1 MRIDRLDLRAF
12 GAFTD
17 KTLDLSAGAAGLHL
31 IYGDNEAGKSTSL
44 RAIIAWL
51 FGIPARSPDDYL
63 HPHAQMRV
71 GGKLRLADGRSLDF
85 VRRKGNKDT
94 LLHPDT
100 LTALDDALLLPFLP
114 ASMNEELFKKFHGL
128 DHERLEAGGKALL
141 SQAGDLGQV
150 LFSAATGIASSRLI
164 LENLENNAAEL
175 FKPTG
180 TKPKVN
186 QAIADFKKAKTRVKE
201 FSLSVDAWKDLN
213 KQRDSI
219 EASIQAVDAAIQQA
233 SKEKSRLDR
242 LNRVKGALGLR
253 RDVLL
258 RLQGLQEVLLL
269 PEDFDDKRKQASDS
283 LQTASDMQAR
293 AAAKRANLQQEA
305 ESLKVRYELLDNEAM
320 IETIYRELGAVEK
333 TVHDKPQQDGKRRL
347 LRNDADGL
355 LKEIRPDLKLDEA
368 VQLRPLLKKKKWLAD
383 LAKKYSHLSQRKE
396 AAATV
401 LRDAEDNKQLIQQEL
416 AAQSP
421 AVLDLIA
428 LKSAIAVARKAG
440 NIEQR
445 LADAA
450 KYSASEHAACEQEF
464 ARLGR
469 FSGTIDALLTL
480 PLPVPET
487 LDNFEQSLQSC
498 ANALREVTSKH
509 QELSAELAQA
519 QQALTTLLLTHD
531 VPTLADLE
539 SVRDERNSVWQL
551 LRRNYLDVQA
561 TQPDTELPL
570 LYEQKVE
577 ASDHIA
583 DRLRLD
589 ADQVVKRADLEAKIQ
604 TLTARLTDLA
614 TNTEQSRTLE
624 QTQQHVWAEIWQVL
638 GINAG
643 SPREMKQW
651 LLRVEKLLTK
661 LQTTQTL
668 LSNTQTLSQE
678 CTRLQASIAAQLH
691 QFEPSLDT
699 APLSLEAMLNLCEQR
714 LAQEEGLRERQR
726 HLNHA
731 LGEADIRSQRAL
743 SDSKAITNEQATWV
757 TEWELAIEGLGL
769 APNAHPEYALET
781 FEQLVA
787 FFDKFDKSEEMRKRI
802 WGMDKVLEEFQ
813 HMAFTFADSIGF
825 PRDGIEASALATKLY
840 GDLNA
845 AREARAS
852 LTKLKDA
859 EKAITE
865 ALQDADFTINAANQT
880 LNALRATANVA
891 SDADLA
897 SAGGASRHKR
907 ALQQQLEKLEDELG
921 RNGDGLSI
929 AVLEQ
934 EASASDIDTIDA
946 LLYAVTTQLSELGK
960 QRDTLLAQRQTVHDA
975 IQAKDG
981 SAAAANAAEEAEQ
994 HLTSVTA
1001 GVEQY
1006 LRFEC
1011 ARLILK
1017 QRIEDY
1023 RKKNQTPVLLRA
1035 GELFAKLTLGA
1046 YSSLRDDLV
1055 DGKPILL
1062 GVRPNN
1068 AEVWVERMS
1077 EGTRAQLYLSLRLAT
1092 LEQQHSPHSE
1102 PMPLVVDDILIGFD
1116 DKRTRVGLEVL
1127 ADVAQQTQVLLF
1139 THHRRVLDLA
1149 ATLYTP
1155 AGIFTHE
1162 LA

>member
-1 MRIDRLDLRAF
+1 MRIDRLDLRAY

-201 FSLSVDAWKDLN
+201 LSLSVDAWKDLN

-242 LNRVKGALGLR
+242 LNRVKGALGQR
-253 RDVLL
+253 RDVLQ
-258 RLQGLQEVLLL
+258 RLQDLQEVLLL
-269 PEDFDDKRKQASDS
+269 PEDFEGQYHAARDKLQQASE
-283 LQTASDMQAR
+283 AQAK
-293 AAAKRANLQQEA
+293 AAAKLTRLQQEVA
-305 ESLKVRYELLDNEAM
+305 LLRVRDELLENEAE
-320 IETIYRELGAVEK
+320 IIALYKELGAVDK
-333 TVHDKPQQDGKRRL
+333 TIIDKPRQDGQRRL
-347 LRNDADGL
+347 LRNEADNL
-355 LKEIRPDLKLDEA
+355 LKEIRPDLKLEQA
-368 VQLRPLLKKKKWLAD
+368 AALRPLLNNKKWLA
-383 LAKKYSHLSQRKE
+383 
-396 AAATV
+396 
-401 LRDAEDNKQLIQQEL
+401 EL
-416 AAQSP
+416 VKRHSM
-421 AVLDLIA
+421 
-428 LKSAIAVARKAG
+428 
-440 NIEQR
+440 
-445 LADAA
+445 
-450 KYSASEHAACEQEF
+450 
-464 ARLGR
+464 LG
-469 FSGTIDALLTL
+469 
-480 PLPVPET
+480 
-487 LDNFEQSLQSC
+487 QK
-498 ANALREVTSKH
+498 REV
-509 QELSAELAQA
+509 AEAKRRAASDKYQQA
-519 QQALTTLLLTHD
+519 QQALAQQPALTLDLSELKASIAIVSKAGNLEQRYATAQQRAKQEYLACEQALARLGKFSGGLEALLTLALPASATLDAFEKQFHAIAD
-531 VPTLADLE
+531 DLRDYARQQKDLEAEQRFAEQELLALALSEVPTLTELDTARVARQQD
-539 SVRDERNSVWQL
+539 WL
-551 LRRNYLDVQA
+551 LIKQHYLDPLSTAADVA
-561 TQPDTELPL
+561 LPAH
-570 LYEQKVE
+570 YEQQVE
-577 ASDHIA
+577 AADHLA
-583 DRLRLD
+583 DKLRLA
-589 ADQVVKRADLEAKIQ
+589 ADQVVKRADLEARRHSLHTRREALIAAST
-604 TLTARLTDLA
+604 TLQDTRQAL
-614 TNTEQSRTLE
+614 
-624 QTQQHVWAEIWQVL
+624 QQEWTVLWIPL
-638 GINAG
+638 GIQVGTPA
-643 SPREMKQW
+643 EMKEWGQKADV
-651 LLRVEKLLTK
+651 LLSK
-661 LQTTQTL
+661 LQSALAQ
-668 LSNTQTLSQE
+668 
-678 CTRLQASIAAQLH
+678 QADAVS
-691 QFEPSLDT
+691 
-699 APLSLEAMLNLCEQR
+699 
-714 LAQEEGLRERQR
+714 LAQECSRLQVVLATQIAAFAPTLNVQGLMLEALLEVCTQHLQQQEAVLESQRQWQR
-726 HLNHA
+726 DA
-731 LGEADIRSQRAL
+731 GEAENLMHQAAESLKTLEA
-743 SDSKAITNEQATWV
+743 EQAVWRE
-757 TEWELAIEGLGL
+757 EWGQALADLHL
-769 APNAHPEYALET
+769 TVDAHPERVTAI
-781 FEQLVA
+781 FEQWEA
-787 FFDKFDKSEEMRKRI
+787 FFSKFDKSEETSRRI
-802 WGMDKVLEEFQ
+802 YGMDKVLKDFAEKVF
-813 HMAFTFADSIGF
+813 AFADRIGVQ
-825 PRDGIEASALATKLY
+825 RDGHEAATLAEKFHQ
-840 GDLNA
+840 DLNN

-852 LTKLKDA
+852 LAKLKDTEKDLA
-859 EKAITE
+859 EV
-865 ALQDADFTINAANQT
+865 LQDATLTINAANQT
-880 LNALRATANVA
+880 LEDLRTIASVA
-891 SDADLA
+891 SHADLA
-897 SAGGASRHKR
+897 AAGEASRHKR

-929 AVLEQ
+929 ATLEQ
-934 EASASDIDTIDA
+934 EGAASDIDAIDA
-946 LLYAVTTQLSELGK
+946 ALHAVTTQLSELGK

-981 SAAAANAAEEAEQ
+981 NAAAANAAEEAEQ
-994 HLTSVTA
+994 HLTSVATGA
-1001 GVEQY
+1001 EQY
-1006 LRFEC
+1006 LRFAC
-1011 ARLILK
+1011 AALILK

-1023 RKKNQTPVLLRA
+1023 RKKHQTPVLLRA

-1046 YSSLRDDLV
+1046 YASLRDEVV

-1149 ATLYTP
+1149 ATLHAP